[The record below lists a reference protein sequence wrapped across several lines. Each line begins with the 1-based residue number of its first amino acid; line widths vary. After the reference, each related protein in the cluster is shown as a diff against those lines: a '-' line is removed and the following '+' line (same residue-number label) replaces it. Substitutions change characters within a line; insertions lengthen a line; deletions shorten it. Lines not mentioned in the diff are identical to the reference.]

1 MDERFAGAQCFV
13 RKGMVHDPPLSSM
26 HGLVNSVPCCHDM
39 DIAWV
44 CIIVL
49 GLFDICLVVENG
61 LEACGSVDQDTI
73 GSDTKGWTYRRI
85 C

>member
-1 MDERFAGAQCFV
+1 
-13 RKGMVHDPPLSSM
+13 M
-26 HGLVNSVPCCHDM
+26 HGFVDSVPCCHDM

-44 CIIVL
+44 RLIVF

-73 GSDTKGWTYRRI
+73 GSDTKGWACEDI